1 MSDDGNRPAGNRGHR
16 RIWISTFLVTG
27 LVLLLAL
34 GAVLLPGRNERSG
47 RRVLLV
53 LDPLSVQRA
62 TAAFDPLAAALTRV
76 VGQPLDLVIA
86 TDRAEFRQHVSA
98 ADLVICPDLV
108 ALTLPAERFV
118 PVVCGRRPAP
128 YNLRPRSVLVY
139 RKTAVRLEAPWWSA
153 PERTVLG
160 DSLSLAGSG
169 PVWRRAADSNPGESR
184 RTAAGCAHGPD
195 PYDHTPALHAMRLGC
210 FDYAVVRQWAAQRFS
225 NDGLL
230 SPVEWGIEELTEP
243 LPDVV
248 VLAARTW
255 SGADRIALTEALV
268 KVGRYEDGELPE
280 RRAIRDGLARVGLAG
295 FNILLEP
302 ELQAIGRR
310 YLPGWPPTAE

>member
-1 MSDDGNRPAGNRGHR
+1 MSGDGNRPAGSGGRR

-34 GAVLLPGRNERSG
+34 GAVLLPGNNERPG

-53 LDPLSVQRA
+53 LDPLGVQRA
-62 TAAFDPLAAALTRV
+62 TAAFESLAAALTRV
-76 VGQPLDLVIA
+76 VDQPLELIIA
-86 TDRAEFRQHVSA
+86 IDRAEFRQRVAA

-108 ALTLPAERFV
+108 ALALPAERFV
-118 PVVCGRRPAP
+118 PVACGRRPAP
-128 YNLRPRSVLVY
+128 YNLRPRAVLVY
-139 RKTAVRLEAPWWSA
+139 RETAVRLEAPWRSA

-160 DSLSLAGSG
+160 DSVSLAGSG
-169 PVWRRAADSNPGESR
+169 PVWRRTADISPGESR
-184 RTAAGCAHGPD
+184 RAAAGCAYGPD
-195 PYDHTPALHAMRLGC
+195 PYDHTPALHAARLGC
-210 FDYAVVRQWAAQRFS
+210 FDYAVVRQWAAQRFLS
-225 NDGLL
+225 DGLL
-230 SPVEWGIEELTEP
+230 SPLEWGIEELTEP

-248 VLAARTW
+248 VLAARSW

-268 KVGRYEDGELPE
+268 NVGRYEDGELPE
-280 RRAIRDGLARVGLAG
+280 RRATRDGLARVGLAG

-310 YLPGWPPTAE
+310 YLPGWPPAAE